1 MTSVLISLSRIITYS
16 EVATTR
22 LGNVQEDVDVQSVEN
37 ILATSVMQQENIYL
51 ISSATVGSIV
61 AMS

>member
-16 EVATTR
+16 GVATTR